1 MLDTGERHILKEEF
15 KTKAEQYNHFMHIAT
30 YMYAEE
36 FVNNMNVLDY
46 GSGSGY
52 GAYLLSKTAKSV
64 TAVDVNKEA
73 ILFSKNKYSK
83 NNLKFK
89 CISDLKLEDKYDI
102 ITSFQVIEHVAD
114 DKKFIQEIK
123 QFLKPGGVLLISTPN
138 KKDRLFNIIQKPWNI
153 YHIKY
158 HIKEYSNI
166 TLKNILGVFFND
178 IEILEIGS
186 ESDFVLNEIS
196 RTKKQKLITLPCTL
210 FFYPNSIRI
219 SLLKHQARTYSILK
233 NLFQNNEEKNTSTSK
248 IERNT
253 FNEKDIIF
261 KKKLKYSTDLL
272 AICKMNIQN
281 NKRQ

>member
-153 YHIKY
+153 YHIK
-158 HIKEYSNI
+158 EYSNI